1 MRSKTSTSILAA
13 CAACA
18 AAVALSSTSVA
29 ATGAK
34 PAFSDPTRIDNPYL
48 PLSKQRHW
56 VLRGVVDGKRVRAD
70 KTLLDRTEAF
80 QVGAQRV
87 DAAIV
92 QDRGYHN
99 GILHEIA
106 LDYYAQATD
115 GTVYYLGEDVNYY
128 DKHGHVTGHHG
139 AFRYGQDTE
148 FLGIA
153 MPAVPRPGQR
163 YVTEDVPG
171 EGKDRSR
178 VLSAGKDVEVP
189 AGRFGSSLE
198 VLGFVLPDRES
209 ERKVYVRG
217 VGLVVEEDPGGRL
230 ELTRVG

>member
-1 MRSKTSTSILAA
+1 MSSDAPRTIFAA
-13 CAACA
+13 L
-18 AAVALSSTSVA
+18 VLALSA
-29 ATGAK
+29 ATLASAPAGAEPRA
-34 PAFSDPTRIDNPYL
+34 PAFSHPTRITNPWL

-80 QVGAQRV
+80 QISDQRV
-87 DAAIV
+87 EAAIV

-106 LDYYAQATD
+106 LDYYAQADD

-139 AFRYGQDTE
+139 AFRYGEDTQ
-148 FLGIA
+148 FLGVA
-153 MPAVPRPGQR
+153 MPADPRVGNR
-163 YVTEDVPG
+163 YVTEDIPG
-171 EGKDRSR
+171 EGKDRSK
-178 VLSAGKDVEVP
+178 VVSVGHPVEVP
-189 AGRFGSSLE
+189 AGRFTKSLE
-198 VLGFVLPDRES
+198 VKGYVLPDRES
-209 ERKVYVRG
+209 EHKIYVRG
-217 VGLVVEEDPGGRL
+217 TGLVSEADAGGKL

>member
-1 MRSKTSTSILAA
+1 MRSTTSTKLLAALAA
-13 CAACA
+13 CVATVAVSSTA
-18 AAVALSSTSVA
+18 AAA
-29 ATGAK
+29 APAK
-34 PAFSDPTRIDNPYL
+34 PTFSDPSQIDNPYL

-80 QVGAQRV
+80 QVDGQRV

-139 AFRYGQDTE
+139 AFRYGQDTG

-153 MPAVPRPGQR
+153 MPAAPRPGQR

-178 VLSAGKDVEVP
+178 VLSVGKDVEVP

-198 VLGFVLPDRES
+198 VRGFVLPDRES

-217 VGLVVEEDPGGRL
+217 IGLVVEQDPGGRL